1 MRAIMVYLQRS
12 EERGRLFMRAFEVA
26 QGGNA
31 VFRCNGESID
41 HPPAMDAADT
51 IRHSLA
57 DVTALRV
64 QQQADPS
71 LAQAVLAVKQWQS
84 RRFAGTY
91 ADLMADPCTRVP
103 RVFPGGAVQPGDYS
117 ERDTQFG
124 RIAGTLQTV
133 FPQAV
138 VQTATD
144 LALLHMQTERL
155 DRAMGL
161 AWVHL
166 PPPPPTP
173 PLRGRL
179 ARRGR
184 ARRARTTTGQRDE
197 AGRPHPLHA
206 HARPAHDAAHDA
218 QTAQAAYWGP
228 CSIFWKR
235 GLTPLARWRADAARW
250 SILSTVHEREAT
262 LMQAL
267 FDGDPVACGTQLRPP

>member
-1 MRAIMVYLQRS
+1 
-12 EERGRLFMRAFEVA
+12 
-26 QGGNA
+26 
-31 VFRCNGESID
+31 
-41 HPPAMDAADT
+41 MDAADT

-57 DVTALRV
+57 DVTALRA

-91 ADLMADPCTRVP
+91 ADLMADPLYQGATR
-103 RVFPGGAVQPGDYS
+103 FFLEELYSPGDCS

-155 DRAMGL
+155 DHAMGL

-166 PPPPPTP
+166 PATP
-173 PLRGRL
+173 ADATRYVAAWRGVGERAEREQQLASVMKLGQDLTRFTRMHGLRMMLRMM
-179 ARRGR
+179 RK
-184 ARRARTTTGQRDE
+184 
-197 AGRPHPLHA
+197 P
-206 HARPAHDAAHDA
+206 
-218 QTAQAAYWGP
+218 AQAAGLGALQH
-228 CSIFWKR
+228 FLETGFDTFGEMARRR
-235 GLTPLARWRADAARW
+235 GAVEHF
-250 SILSTVHEREAT
+250 LSTVHEREAT

-267 FDGDPVACGTQLRPP
+267 FDGDPVACGTQLEAILGLAR

>member
-1 MRAIMVYLQRS
+1 
-12 EERGRLFMRAFEVA
+12 
-26 QGGNA
+26 
-31 VFRCNGESID
+31 
-41 HPPAMDAADT
+41 MDAADT

-91 ADLMADPCTRVP
+91 ADLMADPLYQGATR
-103 RVFPGGAVQPGDYS
+103 FFLEELYSPGDCS

-155 DRAMGL
+155 DHAMGL

-166 PPPPPTP
+166 PATP
-173 PLRGRL
+173 ADATRYVAAWRGVGERAEREQQLASVMKLGQDLTRFTRMPGLRMMLRMM
-179 ARRGR
+179 RK
-184 ARRARTTTGQRDE
+184 
-197 AGRPHPLHA
+197 P
-206 HARPAHDAAHDA
+206 
-218 QTAQAAYWGP
+218 AQAAGLGALQH
-228 CSIFWKR
+228 FLETGFDTFGEMARRR
-235 GLTPLARWRADAARW
+235 GAVEHF
-250 SILSTVHEREAT
+250 LSTVHEREAT

-267 FDGDPVACGTQLRPP
+267 FDGDPVACGTQLEATLGLAR

>member
-1 MRAIMVYLQRS
+1 
-12 EERGRLFMRAFEVA
+12 
-26 QGGNA
+26 
-31 VFRCNGESID
+31 
-41 HPPAMDAADT
+41 MDAADT

-91 ADLMADPCTRVP
+91 ADLMADPLYQGATR
-103 RVFPGGAVQPGDYS
+103 FFLEELYSPGDYS

-155 DRAMGL
+155 DHAMGL

-166 PPPPPTP
+166 PPTP
-173 PLRGRL
+173 ADAPRYVAAWRGVGERAEREQQLASVMKLGQDLTRFTRMPGLRMMLRMMRGPANAAGMGALQQFLEAGFDTFGQL
-179 ARRGR
+179 ARQRG
-184 ARRARTTTGQRDE
+184 GVEQ
-197 AGRPHPLHA
+197 
-206 HARPAHDAAHDA
+206 
-218 QTAQAAYWGP
+218 
-228 CSIFWKR
+228 F
-235 GLTPLARWRADAARW
+235 LAL
-250 SILSTVHEREAT
+250 IGERERA
-262 LMQAL
+262 LMAQL
-267 FDGDPVACGTQLRPP
+267 FDGDAVICATQLAHTLGQAR

>member
-1 MRAIMVYLQRS
+1 
-12 EERGRLFMRAFEVA
+12 
-26 QGGNA
+26 
-31 VFRCNGESID
+31 
-41 HPPAMDAADT
+41 MDAADT

-57 DVTALRV
+57 DVTALRA
-64 QQQADPS
+64 QQQSDPS

-91 ADLMADPCTRVP
+91 ADLMAAPLYQGATR
-103 RVFPGGAVQPGDYS
+103 FFLEELYSPGDYS

-155 DRAMGL
+155 DHAMGL

-166 PPPPPTP
+166 PATP
-173 PLRGRL
+173 ADATRYVAAWRGVGERAEREQQLASVMKLGQDLTRFTRMPGLRMMLRMM
-179 ARRGR
+179 RK
-184 ARRARTTTGQRDE
+184 
-197 AGRPHPLHA
+197 P
-206 HARPAHDAAHDA
+206 
-218 QTAQAAYWGP
+218 AQAAGLGALQH
-228 CSIFWKR
+228 FLETGFDTFGEMARRR
-235 GLTPLARWRADAARW
+235 GAVEHFLA
-250 SILSTVHEREAT
+250 TVHAREAA

-267 FDGDPVACGTQLRPP
+267 FEGDPVACGTQLEATLGLAR

>member
-1 MRAIMVYLQRS
+1 
-12 EERGRLFMRAFEVA
+12 
-26 QGGNA
+26 
-31 VFRCNGESID
+31 
-41 HPPAMDAADT
+41 MDAADT

-57 DVTALRV
+57 DVTALRT

-91 ADLMADPCTRVP
+91 ADLMADPLYQGATR
-103 RVFPGGAVQPGDYS
+103 FFLEELYSPGDCS

-155 DRAMGL
+155 DHAMGL

-166 PPPPPTP
+166 PATP
-173 PLRGRL
+173 ADATRYVAAWRGVGERAEREQQLASVMKLGQDLTRFTRMPGLRMMLRMM
-179 ARRGR
+179 RK
-184 ARRARTTTGQRDE
+184 
-197 AGRPHPLHA
+197 P
-206 HARPAHDAAHDA
+206 
-218 QTAQAAYWGP
+218 AQAAGLGALQH
-228 CSIFWKR
+228 FLETGFDTFGEMARRR
-235 GLTPLARWRADAARW
+235 GAVEHF
-250 SILSTVHEREAT
+250 LSTVHEREAM

-267 FDGDPVACGTQLRPP
+267 FDGDPVACGTQLEATLGLAR

>member
-1 MRAIMVYLQRS
+1 
-12 EERGRLFMRAFEVA
+12 
-26 QGGNA
+26 
-31 VFRCNGESID
+31 
-41 HPPAMDAADT
+41 MDAADT

-57 DVTALRV
+57 DVTALRA
-64 QQQADPS
+64 QQQADPP

-91 ADLMADPCTRVP
+91 ADLMGDPLYQGATR
-103 RVFPGGAVQPGDYS
+103 FFLEELYSPGDYS

-155 DRAMGL
+155 DHAMAL

-166 PPPPPTP
+166 PATP
-173 PLRGRL
+173 
-179 ARRGR
+179 
-184 ARRARTTTGQRDE
+184 
-197 AGRPHPLHA
+197 
-206 HARPAHDAAHDA
+206 
-218 QTAQAAYWGP
+218 
-228 CSIFWKR
+228 
-235 GLTPLARWRADAARW
+235 ADAARYVAAW
-250 SILSTVHEREAT
+250 RGVGERAERERQLASVMQLGQDLTRFTRMPGLRTMLRMMRKPAQAAGLGALQHFLETGFDTFGQMARRRGAVEHFLATVHAREAA

-267 FDGDPVACGTQLRPP
+267 FDGDPVACGTQLEATLGVAR

>member
-1 MRAIMVYLQRS
+1 
-12 EERGRLFMRAFEVA
+12 
-26 QGGNA
+26 
-31 VFRCNGESID
+31 
-41 HPPAMDAADT
+41 MDAADT

-64 QQQADPS
+64 QRQSDPS

-91 ADLMADPCTRVP
+91 ADLMADPLYQGATR
-103 RVFPGGAVQPGDYS
+103 FFLEELYSPGDYS

-155 DRAMGL
+155 DHAMGL

-166 PPPPPTP
+166 PPTP
-173 PLRGRL
+173 
-179 ARRGR
+179 
-184 ARRARTTTGQRDE
+184 
-197 AGRPHPLHA
+197 
-206 HARPAHDAAHDA
+206 
-218 QTAQAAYWGP
+218 
-228 CSIFWKR
+228 
-235 GLTPLARWRADAARW
+235 ADAARYVAAW
-250 SILSTVHEREAT
+250 RGVGERAEREQQLASVMKLGQDLTRFTRMPGLRMMLRMMRKPAQAAGLGALQHFLETGFDTFGEMARRRGAVEHFLSTVHEREAT

-267 FDGDPVACGTQLRPP
+267 FDGDPVACGTQLEAALGLAR

>member
-1 MRAIMVYLQRS
+1 
-12 EERGRLFMRAFEVA
+12 
-26 QGGNA
+26 
-31 VFRCNGESID
+31 
-41 HPPAMDAADT
+41 MDAADT

-57 DVTALRV
+57 DVTALRA
-64 QQQADPS
+64 QRQSDPS

-91 ADLMADPCTRVP
+91 ADLMADPLYQGATR
-103 RVFPGGAVQPGDYS
+103 FFLEELYSPGDYS

-155 DRAMGL
+155 DHAMGL

-166 PPPPPTP
+166 PATP
-173 PLRGRL
+173 ADATRYVAAWRGVGERSARAQQLASVMKLGEDLTRFTRMPGLRMMLRMM
-179 ARRGR
+179 RK
-184 ARRARTTTGQRDE
+184 
-197 AGRPHPLHA
+197 P
-206 HARPAHDAAHDA
+206 
-218 QTAQAAYWGP
+218 AQAAGLGALQH
-228 CSIFWKR
+228 FLETGFDTFGEMARRR
-235 GLTPLARWRADAARW
+235 GAVEHFLA
-250 SILSTVHEREAT
+250 TVHEREST

-267 FDGDPVACGTQLRPP
+267 FDGDPVACGTQLEATLGLAR

>member
-1 MRAIMVYLQRS
+1 
-12 EERGRLFMRAFEVA
+12 
-26 QGGNA
+26 
-31 VFRCNGESID
+31 
-41 HPPAMDAADT
+41 MDAADT

-57 DVTALRV
+57 DVTALRA

-91 ADLMADPCTRVP
+91 ADLMADPLYQGATR
-103 RVFPGGAVQPGDYS
+103 FFLEELYSPGDYS

-155 DRAMGL
+155 DHAMGL

-166 PPPPPTP
+166 PPTP
-173 PLRGRL
+173 
-179 ARRGR
+179 
-184 ARRARTTTGQRDE
+184 
-197 AGRPHPLHA
+197 
-206 HARPAHDAAHDA
+206 
-218 QTAQAAYWGP
+218 
-228 CSIFWKR
+228 
-235 GLTPLARWRADAARW
+235 ADAARYVAAW
-250 SILSTVHEREAT
+250 RGVGERAEREQQLASVMKLGQDLTRFTRMPGLRMMRKPAQAAGLGALQHFLETGFDTFGEMARRRGAVEHFLTTVHEREAT

-267 FDGDPVACGTQLRPP
+267 FDGDPVACGTQLEATLGLAR